1 MSDAMVGKHK
11 VVSIVYQIRDEAG
24 DILEQ
29 IDYPVSYV
37 HGGPSDLIEK
47 VENSLEGATVGDSVE
62 VVLEPDE
69 AFGPL
74 DPSLTFTDDLENVPE
89 QFRHVGAEVEMQ
101 NDQGDS
107 RTFTVARIEDGK
119 LTVDGN
125 HPMAGRQVTFIVTV
139 VEIRDATEAE
149 IKQGV
154 TPMTQPV
161 LH

>member
-1 MSDAMVGKHK
+1 MTDAVVGKHK
-11 VVSIVYQIRDEAG
+11 VVSIVYQIRNETG
-24 DILEQ
+24 DIMEQ

-47 VENSLEGATVGDSVE
+47 VERALEGAAVGDSVE
-62 VVLEPDE
+62 VVLEPGE
-69 AFGPL
+69 AFGEH
-74 DPSLTFTDDLENVPE
+74 DPALTFTDDLENVPP

-101 NDQGDS
+101 NDEGES
-107 RTFTVARIEDGK
+107 RTFVVSKIENGK

-125 HPMAGRQVTFIVTV
+125 HPMAGKRVTFIVTV
-139 VEIRDATEAE
+139 KEIREATEAE

-154 TPMTQPV
+154 TPMPQPV

>member
-1 MSDAMVGKHK
+1 MSDAVVGKHK

-24 DILEQ
+24 DIMEQ

-69 AFGPL
+69 AFGPH
-74 DPSLTFTDDLENVPE
+74 DPTLTFTDDLENVPE

-125 HPMAGRQVTFIVTV
+125 HPMAGKQVTFSVTV

>member
-1 MSDAMVGKHK
+1 MTDAVVAKHK
-11 VVSIVYQIRDEAG
+11 VVAITYQIRNEAG
-24 DILEQ
+24 EIMEH

-47 VENSLEGATVGDSVE
+47 VESALEGCKVGDSVD
-62 VVLEPDE
+62 VTLEPDE
-69 AFGPL
+69 AFGEH
-74 DPSLTFTDDLENVPE
+74 DPSLTFTDDLENVPP

-101 NDQGDS
+101 NDQGEVRS
-107 RTFTVARIEDGK
+107 FVVSRIENGK

-125 HPMAGRQVTFIVTV
+125 HPMAGKRVTFTVTV
-139 VEIRDATEAE
+139 KEIRDATEAE

-154 TPMTQPV
+154 TPMPQPV

>member
-1 MSDAMVGKHK
+1 MSDAVVGKHK
-11 VVSIVYQIRDEAG
+11 VVSIVYQIRNETG
-24 DILEQ
+24 DIMEQ

-47 VENSLEGATVGDSVE
+47 VERALEGAAVGDSVE
-62 VVLEPDE
+62 VVLEPGE
-69 AFGPL
+69 AFGEH
-74 DPSLTFTDDLENVPE
+74 DPALTFTDDLENVPP

-101 NDQGDS
+101 NDEGES
-107 RTFTVARIEDGK
+107 RTFVVSKIENGK

-139 VEIRDATEAE
+139 KEIRDATEAE

-154 TPMTQPV
+154 TPMAQPV

>member
-1 MSDAMVGKHK
+1 MSDAVVSKHK
-11 VVSIVYQIRDEAG
+11 VVSIVYRICDEAG
-24 DILEQ
+24 NIMEQ

-47 VENSLEGATVGDSVE
+47 VETALEGTTVGDSVE

-69 AFGPL
+69 AFGDH
-74 DPSLTFTDDLENVPE
+74 DPALTFTDDLENVPS

-101 NDQGDS
+101 NDEGDS
-107 RTFTVARIEDGK
+107 RTFVVSKIENGK

-125 HPMAGRQVTFIVTV
+125 HPMAGKRVTFIVTV
-139 VEIRDATEAE
+139 KEIRDATEAE

-154 TPMTQPV
+154 TPMAQPV